1 MVNDE
6 VRIGTLR
13 KLPYKNTVAMLV
25 PLENFCEAF
34 LQSPSGC
41 RDVGDWPPLI
51 ALINGKP
58 LRLLKGASIIGEV
71 KGVLIFCPNL
81 HAEAFHRKRSLRIRI
96 VVQIPTSSYDVLVSA
111 LRTQVIN
118 PVE

>member
-6 VRIGTLR
+6 VRIGTLL

-34 LQSPSGC
+34 LQKPGGR
-41 RDVGDWPPLI
+41 RDIGDWPSLI
-51 ALINGKP
+51 ALINGEP
-58 LRLLKGASIIGEV
+58 LRLLKCASIISEV

-81 HAEAFHRKRSLRIRI
+81 HAEAFHRERSLRIRI
-96 VVQIPTSSYDVLVSA
+96 VVQIPTRGCDVFVAA
-111 LRTQVIN
+111 LRT
-118 PVE
+118 E